1 MYRRICVHKK
11 IIFYSVGKKTDFL
24 SCDSRCEGPC
34 AFPTVGRKCEIR
46 IHHLNLI
53 YLSSTQT
60 DKPELL
66 LLKSTKSSVEPF
78 LKFTHVRFAIF
89 HNETSCNCDEPEK
102 LRSNLGTIIK
112 KTFLTLPLGEVF
124 SWLISGKD
132 ANGNKYVGKNVGNSS
147 GIDIKFF

>member
-1 MYRRICVHKK
+1 MIFIENNCIKSCYFVMIFSVTWFLFVITMYRRICVHKK

-102 LRSNLGTIIK
+102 LRWVIWGQLLK
-112 KTFLTLPLGEVF
+112 RHFLH
-124 SWLISGKD
+124 
-132 ANGNKYVGKNVGNSS
+132 YR
-147 GIDIKFF
+147 

>member
-1 MYRRICVHKK
+1 MIFIENNCIKSCYFVMIFSVTRFLFVITLYRRICVHKK
-11 IIFYSVGKKTDFL
+11 NIFYSVGKKTDFL
-24 SCDSRCEGPC
+24 SCDFRCEGPC
-34 AFPTVGRKCEIR
+34 AFPTVGRKCDIR

-53 YLSSTQT
+53 HLSSTQT

-102 LRSNLGTIIK
+102 LR
-112 KTFLTLPLGEVF
+112 
-124 SWLISGKD
+124 
-132 ANGNKYVGKNVGNSS
+132 
-147 GIDIKFF
+147 